1 MPPPSKT
8 TSYAANPGEPPADD
22 DPLLAFAP
30 VPHKQKKRN
39 CISPA
44 RQRKFIAALAASGIV
59 SGAARAIGA
68 TPEALYGLRR
78 KAGSEEFC
86 AAWDK
91 AVDLA
96 ISRVEDGA
104 LARAIEGVEKPIV
117 SGGQLLGWHRVHN
130 EALTIFLLRSRRPH
144 RYGKDL
150 VQQLKPG
157 DPLYEKI
164 RQEVIDEYEGDEQEV
179 FDSID
184 KLIDDMVVRRDA
196 NEQILAEW
204 KAEDAAADAPEE
216 SSPGEPGE

>member
-1 MPPPSKT
+1 M
-8 TSYAANPGEPPADD
+8 
-22 DPLLAFAP
+22 
-30 VPHKQKKRN
+30 
-39 CISPA
+39 
-44 RQRKFIAALAASGIV
+44 
-59 SGAARAIGA
+59 
-68 TPEALYGLRR
+68 
-78 KAGSEEFC
+78 
-86 AAWDK
+86 
-91 AVDLA
+91 
-96 ISRVEDGA
+96 
-104 LARAIEGVEKPIV
+104 
-117 SGGQLLGWHRVHN
+117 
-130 EALTIFLLRSRRPH
+130 FLLRSRRPH